1 MDCTMVTSRV
11 AAFLDGA
18 LASSECERFVLHIE
32 ACTPCSRI
40 VMEIEAQHFSPLTME
55 QRKEICGREKFWDDM
70 DSVLCAHMD
79 QMVLA
84 KTACLGPWHR
94 RQVGMP
100 LPMVMAYAAAMLMA
114 VAWGVQQRDR
124 ALKAEVASEHLA
136 LRQRRCR
143 QSLLSSAG
151 VRVWLASLPAHQFAR
166 NSAISE
172 YTALKGPLPTARF

>member
-55 QRKEICGREKFWDDM
+55 QKKEICGREKFWDDM

-114 VAWGVQQRDR
+114 VGWGVQQRDR
-124 ALKAEVASEHLA
+124 ALKAEVASEHLGQELESERRLA
-136 LRQRRCR
+136 AQPAPEQPRGSTYKVVNYTPQR
-143 QSLLSSAG
+143 G
-151 VRVWLASLPAHQFAR
+151 TF
-166 NSAISE
+166 
-172 YTALKGPLPTARF
+172 

>member
-18 LASSECERFVLHIE
+18 LVSSESERFVLHIE

-40 VMEIEAQHFSPLTME
+40 VMEIEAQRFVPLTGQ
-55 QRKEICGREKFWDDM
+55 QRQEICDREKFWDDM
-70 DSVLCAHMD
+70 DSVLGAHMD

-94 RQVGMP
+94 RRVGMP

-124 ALKAEVASEHLA
+124 ALTAEVASEHLGQELESERRLA
-136 LRQRRCR
+136 AQPAPEQPRGSTYKVVNYTPQR
-143 QSLLSSAG
+143 G
-151 VRVWLASLPAHQFAR
+151 TF
-166 NSAISE
+166 
-172 YTALKGPLPTARF
+172 